1 MLCQLLFWPLKPS
14 PGLATN
20 DLKGIVSLDVTLAYN
35 DKFRLADHN
44 GVVHIVIFDFLDV

>member
-1 MLCQLLFWPLKPS
+1 MR
-14 PGLATN
+14 
-20 DLKGIVSLDVTLAYN
+20 DVLKGIVSLNVTLAYN